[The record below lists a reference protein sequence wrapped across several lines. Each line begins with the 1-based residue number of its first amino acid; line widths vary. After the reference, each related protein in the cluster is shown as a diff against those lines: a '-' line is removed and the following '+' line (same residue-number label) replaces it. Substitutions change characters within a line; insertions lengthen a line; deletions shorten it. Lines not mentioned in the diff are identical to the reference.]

1 MSFASDMEAYA
12 KKAGL
17 SLNQTVVSVAL
28 ELYGSVI
35 KDTPADTGRARGN
48 WQCSIG
54 SPLSGVLSGEGESGT
69 ETDAPNGDGPKT
81 AAAVKEVR
89 GVLLKYE
96 PGQTVYLA
104 NNLPYIRRLEY
115 DGWSDQAPAGMVR
128 KNIARIQQIVAKA
141 ARDNKI

>member
-17 SLNQTVVSVAL
+17 SLNQTVISVAL

-54 SPLSGVLSGEGESGT
+54 APLSGVISGEGESGT

-81 AAAVKEVR
+81 AAAISDVR
-89 GVLLKYE
+89 SVALKLL
-96 PGQTVYLA
+96 PGQTIYLA

-115 DGWSDQAPAGMVR
+115 DSWSDQAPAGMVR

>member
-17 SLNQTVVSVAL
+17 SLNQTVISVAL

-54 SPLSGVLSGEGESGT
+54 SPKSGVLSGDSESET
-69 ETDAPNGDGPKT
+69 ETPAPNGDGPKT
-81 AAAVKEVR
+81 AAAIQEVR
-89 GVLLKYE
+89 NVALKLL
-96 PGQTVYLA
+96 PDQTIFLT

-115 DGWSDQAPAGMVR
+115 DGWSSQSPAGMVR
-128 KNIARIQQIVAKA
+128 KNVARIQSIVAKA
-141 ARDNKI
+141 ARDNKV